1 MYNLQGKTA
10 LVTGA
15 GGERGIGRA
24 VAARL
29 AKEGAD
35 IIVSDLVANPYPGDS
50 SEWKGLPSVV
60 REIEA
65 AGRSAEAILADVSK
79 ADDVERLVSGGIDRF
94 GRIDI
99 LVNGAGSLPG
109 KDRVLVVDME
119 EEAWDKEMNVNA
131 KGVFLMCR
139 AASRHMIDR
148 GGGGKIINIASTSG
162 RIGRKRF
169 SAYCASKAAIIR
181 FTQALAQELG
191 PHGINVN
198 SVSPTA
204 VDTERVGFIE
214 EAVSDGAVQGTSWK
228 NSEAHRAF
236 IQEKAGISPL
246 GRVARG
252 DDVAQTVAF
261 LASPESD
268 YLTAVDLVV
277 AGGAEIF

>member
-1 MYNLQGKTA
+1 MYNLNGKTA
-10 LVTGA
+10 LVTGT

-24 VAARL
+24 VAVRL
-29 AKEGAD
+29 AREGAD
-35 IIVSDLVANPYPGDS
+35 VIVSDLVTNPYPDES
-50 SEWKGLPSVV
+50 KDWEGLPSVV
-60 REIEA
+60 REIES
-65 AGRSAEAILADVSK
+65 AGRDAEAILADVSK
-79 ADDVERLVSGGIDRF
+79 ADQVQNLVSRGIGRF

-119 EEAWDKEMNVNA
+119 EAAWDKEMNVNA
-131 KGVFLMCR
+131 RGVFLMCR
-139 AASRHMIDR
+139 AVARHMIEN
-148 GGGGKIINIASTSG
+148 GINGKIINIASTSG
-162 RIGRKRF
+162 KIGRPRF

-204 VDTERVGFIE
+204 VDTERVGFIA
-214 EAVSDGAVQGTSWK
+214 EAVSDGAIVGKSWK
-228 NSEAHRAF
+228 NSEARQEF
-236 IQEKAGISPL
+236 IREKTEISPL

-252 DDVAQTVAF
+252 DDVAQTVVF

>member
-1 MYNLQGKTA
+1 MYNLHGKIA

-24 VAARL
+24 VATRL
-29 AKEGAD
+29 AREGAD
-35 IIVSDLVANPYPGDS
+35 VIVSDLVANPYPDDS

-60 REIEA
+60 REIEE

-79 ADDVERLVSGGIDRF
+79 ADQVESLVSGGIDRF

-131 KGVFLMCR
+131 RGVFLMCR
-139 AASRHMIDR
+139 AAARHMIER
-148 GGGGKIINIASTSG
+148 GKGGKIINVASTSG

-169 SAYCASKAAIIR
+169 SAYCASKAAVIR

-204 VDTERVGFIE
+204 VDTERVGYIA
-214 EAVSDGAVQGTSWK
+214 EAVSDGAILGRSWK
-228 NSEAHRAF
+228 NSDARQEF
-236 IQEKAGISPL
+236 IKEKADISPL

-277 AGGAEIF
+277 SGGAEIF

>member
-1 MYNLQGKTA
+1 MYNLEGKTA

-24 VAARL
+24 VATRL

-65 AGRSAEAILADVSK
+65 AGRSAAASLADVSK
-79 ADDVERLVSGGIDRF
+79 ADEVERLVTGGIERF

-109 KDRVLVVDME
+109 KDRVQVVDME

-139 AASRHMIDR
+139 AAARHMIDR
-148 GGGGKIINIASTSG
+148 DGGGKIINIASTSG

-261 LASPESD
+261 LASSESD

>member
-1 MYNLQGKTA
+1 MYNLHGKTA

-24 VAARL
+24 VATRL

-35 IIVSDLVANPYPGDS
+35 VIVSDRVANPYPGDS
-50 SEWKGLPSVV
+50 SEWQGLPSVV
-60 REIEA
+60 SEIEA

-79 ADDVERLVSGGIDRF
+79 SDQVERLVSGGIGRF

-139 AASRHMIDR
+139 AAARHMIER
-148 GGGGKIINIASTSG
+148 GEGGKIINIASTSG

-169 SAYCASKAAIIR
+169 SAYCASKAAIVR

-204 VDTERVGFIE
+204 VDTERLGFIE
-214 EAVSDGAVQGTSWK
+214 EAISDGAVQGTSWK

-236 IQEKAGISPL
+236 IQEKTGVSPL
-246 GRVARG
+246 GRVARS

>member
-1 MYNLQGKTA
+1 MYNLHGKTA

-24 VAARL
+24 VATRL

-35 IIVSDLVANPYPGDS
+35 VIVSDRVSNPYPDDS
-50 SEWKGLPSVV
+50 SEWQGLPSVV

-65 AGRSAEAILADVSK
+65 AGRSAEAILADVSQ
-79 ADDVERLVSGGIDRF
+79 ADQVERLVSGGIDRF

-139 AASRHMIDR
+139 AAARHMIER
-148 GGGGKIINIASTSG
+148 GEGGKIINIASTSG
-162 RIGRKRF
+162 KIGRKRF

-198 SVSPTA
+198 SVSPTV
-204 VDTERVGFIE
+204 VDTERLGFIE

-228 NSEAHRAF
+228 NSEAHRTF
-236 IQEKAGISPL
+236 IREKTDISPL
-246 GRVARG
+246 GRVARS

>member
-24 VAARL
+24 VAMRL
-29 AKEGAD
+29 AEEGAD
-35 IIVSDLVANPYPGDS
+35 IIVSDRVANPYPGDS
-50 SEWKGLPSVV
+50 SEWHGLPTVV
-60 REIEA
+60 GEIEA
-65 AGRSAEAILADVSK
+65 AGRNAEAILADVSN
-79 ADDVERLVSGGIDRF
+79 AGQVERLVSGGIDRF

-99 LVNGAGSLPG
+99 LVNGAGSMPG

-139 AASRHMIDR
+139 AAARHMIER

-228 NSEAHRAF
+228 NSEARRTF
-236 IQEKAGISPL
+236 IQQKSDISPL
-246 GRVARG
+246 GRVAQG
-252 DDVAQTVAF
+252 EDVAQTVAF

-277 AGGAEIF
+277 SGGAEIF

>member
-24 VAARL
+24 VATRL
-29 AKEGAD
+29 AREGAD
-35 IIVSDLVANPYPGDS
+35 VIVSDRVVNPYPGDS
-50 SEWKGLPSVV
+50 PEWTGLPSVV
-60 REIEA
+60 GEIEA
-65 AGRSAEAILADVSK
+65 AGRGAEAILADVSQ
-79 ADDVERLVSGGIDRF
+79 ADQVESLVSGGIDRF

-131 KGVFLMCR
+131 RGVFLMCR
-139 AASRHMIDR
+139 AAARHMIER
-148 GGGGKIINIASTSG
+148 GKGGKIINVASTSG

-181 FTQALAQELG
+181 FTQALAIELG

-204 VDTERVGFIE
+204 VDTERVGFIA
-214 EAVSDGAVQGTSWK
+214 EAVSDGAVQAESWK
-228 NSEAHRAF
+228 DSEAHKEF
-236 IQEKAGISPL
+236 IQEKTAISPL
-246 GRVARG
+246 GRVARAE
-252 DDVAQTVAF
+252 DVAQTVAF

-277 AGGAEIF
+277 SGGAEIF

>member
-24 VAARL
+24 VATRL
-29 AKEGAD
+29 AREGAD
-35 IIVSDLVANPYPGDS
+35 VIVSDLVANPYPGDS
-50 SEWKGLPSVV
+50 SAWEGLPSVV
-60 REIEA
+60 SEIKA
-65 AGRSAEAILADVSK
+65 AGRNAVAILADVSK
-79 ADDVERLVSGGIDRF
+79 ADQVENLVARGIDRF
-94 GRIDI
+94 GQIDI

-139 AASRHMIDR
+139 AVARHMIER
-148 GGGGKIINIASTSG
+148 GEGGKIINIASTSG
-162 RIGRKRF
+162 KIGRKRF

-214 EAVSDGAVQGTSWK
+214 EAVTDGAVQGTSWK

-236 IQEKAGISPL
+236 VQEKAGISPL

>member
-10 LVTGA
+10 LITGA

-24 VAARL
+24 VATRL
-29 AKEGAD
+29 AGEGAD
-35 IIVSDLVANPYPGDS
+35 LIVSDRVANPYPDDS
-50 SEWKGLPSVV
+50 RDWEGLPSVV

-65 AGRSAEAILADVSK
+65 AGGKAEAILADVSQ
-79 ADDVERLVSGGIDRF
+79 ANQVESLVSRGIDRF
-94 GRIDI
+94 GQIDI

-139 AASRHMIDR
+139 AAARHMIER
-148 GGGGKIINIASTSG
+148 GSGGKIINIASTSG
-162 RIGRKRF
+162 KIGRKRF

-204 VDTERVGFIE
+204 VDTERVGYIA
-214 EAVSDGAVQGTSWK
+214 EAVSDGAILGRSWK
-228 NSEAHRAF
+228 DSDAHRQF
-236 IQEKAGISPL
+236 VREKAEISPL

-277 AGGAEIF
+277 SGGAEIF

>member
-24 VAARL
+24 VATRL
-29 AKEGAD
+29 AREGAD

-109 KDRVLVVDME
+109 KDRVQVVDME

-139 AASRHMIDR
+139 AAARHMIER

-252 DDVAQTVAF
+252 DDVAQTVVF
-261 LASPESD
+261 LASSESD

>member
-1 MYNLQGKTA
+1 MYNLHGKTA

-35 IIVSDLVANPYPGDS
+35 VIVSDRVANPYPGDS
-50 SEWKGLPSVV
+50 SEWDGLPSVV
-60 REIEA
+60 SEIEA
-65 AGRSAEAILADVSK
+65 AGRNAEAILADVSK
-79 ADDVERLVSGGIDRF
+79 SEQVEILVRRSIDQF

-109 KDRVLVVDME
+109 KDRVLVVDVE

-139 AASRHMIDR
+139 SVARHMIER

-162 RIGRKRF
+162 KIGRKRF

-204 VDTERVGFIE
+204 VDTERLGFIA
-214 EAVSDGAVQGTSWK
+214 EAVSDGAVLGRSWK
-228 NSEAHRAF
+228 DSDAHREF
-236 IQEKAGISPL
+236 IQEKAEISPL

>member
-1 MYNLQGKTA
+1 MYKLHDKTA

-24 VAARL
+24 VATRL
-29 AKEGAD
+29 AREGAD
-35 IIVSDLVANPYPGDS
+35 VIVSDLIENPYPGDS
-50 SEWKGLPSVV
+50 TEWKGLPSVV

-65 AGRSAEAILADVSK
+65 SGGKAEAILADVSK
-79 ADDVERLVSGGIDRF
+79 ADQVENLVERGIDRF
-94 GRIDI
+94 GHVDI
-99 LVNGAGSLPG
+99 LVNAAGSLPG

-119 EEAWDKEMNVNA
+119 EEAWDKEMSVNA
-131 KGVFLMCR
+131 RGVFLMCR
-139 AASRHMIDR
+139 AVARHMIER
-148 GGGGKIINIASTSG
+148 GKGGKIISIASTSG
-162 RIGRKRF
+162 KIGRPRF

-204 VDTERVGFIE
+204 VDTERVGYIA
-214 EAVSDGAVQGTSWK
+214 EAVSSGAILGESWK
-228 NSEAHRAF
+228 DSEAHEQF
-236 IQEKAGISPL
+236 IRDKIEASPL

-261 LASPESD
+261 LASSESD

>member
-1 MYNLQGKTA
+1 MYKLHGKTA

-24 VAARL
+24 VATRL
-29 AKEGAD
+29 AREGAD
-35 IIVSDLVANPYPGDS
+35 VIVSDLVANPYPGDS
-50 SEWKGLPSVV
+50 ADWEGLPSVV
-60 REIEA
+60 GEIEA
-65 AGRSAEAILADVSK
+65 AGGNAEAILADVSK
-79 ADDVERLVSGGIDRF
+79 SDQVENLVGRGIDRF
-94 GRIDI
+94 GHVDI
-99 LVNGAGSLPG
+99 LVNAAGSLPG

-119 EEAWDKEMNVNA
+119 EEAWDKEMSVNA
-131 KGVFLMCR
+131 RGVFLMCR
-139 AASRHMIDR
+139 AVARHMIER
-148 GGGGKIINIASTSG
+148 GKGGKIISIASTSG
-162 RIGRKRF
+162 KIGRPRF

-204 VDTERVGFIE
+204 VDTERVGYIA
-214 EAVSDGAVQGTSWK
+214 EAVSSGTILGKSWK
-228 NSEAHRAF
+228 DSEAHEQF
-236 IQEKAGISPL
+236 IRDKIEASPL

-261 LASPESD
+261 LASSESD

>member
-1 MYNLQGKTA
+1 MYNLHGKTA

-24 VAARL
+24 VATRL

-35 IIVSDLVANPYPGDS
+35 VIVSDLVANPYPGDS
-50 SEWKGLPSVV
+50 SEWQGLPSVV
-60 REIEA
+60 SEIEA
-65 AGRSAEAILADVSK
+65 AGQSAEAILADVSK
-79 ADDVERLVSGGIDRF
+79 ADEVERLVSGGIDRF

-139 AASRHMIDR
+139 AAARHMIER
-148 GGGGKIINIASTSG
+148 GEGGKIINIASTSG
-162 RIGRKRF
+162 KIGRKRF

-204 VDTERVGFIE
+204 VDTERLGFIE
-214 EAVSDGAVQGTSWK
+214 EAISDGAVQGTSWK

-246 GRVARG
+246 GRVARS

-261 LASPESD
+261 LASSESD

>member
-24 VAARL
+24 VAMRL

-35 IIVSDLVANPYPGDS
+35 IIVSDRVANPYPGDS
-50 SEWKGLPSVV
+50 SVWQGLPAVV

-79 ADDVERLVSGGIDRF
+79 ADEVERLVSGGIDRF

-139 AASRHMIDR
+139 AAARHMINQ
-148 GGGGKIINIASTSG
+148 GEGGKIINIASTSG

-181 FTQALAQELG
+181 FTQALALELG

-204 VDTERVGFIE
+204 VDTERLGFIE
-214 EAVSDGAVQGTSWK
+214 EAVSDGVVQGASWRD
-228 NSEAHRAF
+228 SEAHRAF

-252 DDVAQTVAF
+252 EDVAQTVAF